1 MVLFFKIKQIQF
13 VTIRKYF
20 ADKQKEK
27 IKHIEQD
34 YLLKKV
40 THMEHVH
47 TYRNHSKYEHN
58 YIECTKCGH

>member
-40 THMEHVH
+40 TWNMFILIAI
-47 TYRNHSKYEHN
+47 TPSMS
-58 YIECTKCGH
+58 III